1 MSSILR
7 LNKSIVII
15 DKKKKKKEKS
25 SIQYTVGTF
34 PKSNR
39 KFVERSKIDTCKTIK

>member
-15 DKKKKKKEKS
+15 DKKKKKEKF